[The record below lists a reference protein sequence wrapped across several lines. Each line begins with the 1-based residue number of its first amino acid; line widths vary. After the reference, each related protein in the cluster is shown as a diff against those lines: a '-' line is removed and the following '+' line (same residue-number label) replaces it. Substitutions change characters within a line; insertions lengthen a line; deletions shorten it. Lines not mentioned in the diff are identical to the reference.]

1 MYHHI
6 SKHQLTDQGLQFL
19 LQTETKKKM
28 HSLFEIFEINGN
40 FLTVVPDSPGFPQD
54 TSLPLI
60 SLASTFLVFEI
71 SSRYLFQSANDNLGE
86 FLKKKIIVKAQG
98 FGRFFIEHVLTLKF
112 FGKQCPY
119 L

>member
-86 FLKKKIIVKAQG
+86 FLKKHCLSKRK
-98 FGRFFIEHVLTLKF
+98 VLIDFSLNMF
-112 FGKQCPY
+112 
-119 L
+119 LL

>member
-1 MYHHI
+1 MMY
-6 SKHQLTDQGLQFL
+6 
-19 LQTETKKKM
+19 
-28 HSLFEIFEINGN
+28 SLFEIFEINGN

-86 FLKKKIIVKAQG
+86 FLKKKKSLSKDK
-98 FGRFFIEHVLTLKF
+98 VLVDFLLNMF
-112 FGKQCPY
+112 
-119 L
+119 LL

>member
-19 LQTETKKKM
+19 LQTETNKQKKR

-86 FLKKKIIVKAQG
+86 FLKKKDYQST
-98 FGRFFIEHVLTLKF
+98 RFW
-112 FGKQCPY
+112 
-119 L
+119 

>member
-1 MYHHI
+1 
-6 SKHQLTDQGLQFL
+6 
-19 LQTETKKKM
+19 M

-71 SSRYLFQSANDNLGE
+71 SSRYLFQSANDNFGE
-86 FLKKKIIVKAQG
+86 FLKKLLEKRKKKKN
-98 FGRFFIEHVLTLKF
+98 R
-112 FGKQCPY
+112 
-119 L
+119 

>member
-86 FLKKKIIVKAQG
+86 FLKKKMIVKTLD
-98 FGRFFIEHVLTLKF
+98 FGRFFLLNMVLL
-112 FGKQCPY
+112 
-119 L
+119 